1 MADQAQPDPAPA
13 PKRQPGR
20 PPRGGPHAA
29 PRRKI
34 GGIVHTYLGYDPVKF
49 PSPTTPPPDVAGAAM
64 EHMLRYG
71 STRDLTPEELA
82 DAVEIDPSQI
92 AGLGP
97 SLDALIEMLLERK
110 RKILET
116 YETPAAR
123 RAALDAFRKQGE
135 AIEPP
140 NELRTEFRQAIS
152 SGVIRQ
158 LTALWYSAERAYPK
172 FATEILRLR
181 ETLGERYEVEQL
193 AAKYDF
199 TGREEMTVEKAL
211 EIKEELEEI
220 DRLLEQL
227 REARK
232 NAKIGLVDMDA
243 LRRFADE
250 ASVGEL
256 ESMRRRV
263 EEFLR
268 HQAELQG
275 VEQAAEGFRLGP
287 RAYALFQGRI
297 LEEIFGDLQAAR
309 SGRHSG
315 PIEGEGAV
323 ELPSTRSYEFG
334 DSVTHMDSP
343 QSFINALLREAGERE
358 RTGEAGASG
367 TPAGRVNLRPED
379 IEIHRTRNNPKCAT
393 CVLMDMSGSMRYGG
407 LYIQAKKMALA
418 LDGLIKSE
426 YPGDF
431 LRFIEVYSVAKV
443 RSAGEVATLLPKPV
457 TIHDPVVRLRADLS
471 DPTIS
476 EAMLPPHFT
485 NIQHGMQ
492 LARQLLAAQDTPNR
506 QIVLITDGLPTA
518 HFEAE
523 QLFLLY
529 PPDPRTE
536 EATMREAFACVRESI
551 TINIF
556 LLPSWSQS
564 EDDIQFA
571 HRLAEPTKG
580 RVFFTAGGDLDR
592 YVLWDYVNQ
601 RKKIIG

>member
-1 MADQAQPDPAPA
+1 MADQTQPDP
-13 PKRQPGR
+13 GR
-20 PPRGGPHAA
+20 THG
-29 PRRKI
+29 RKL

-82 DAVEIDPSQI
+82 EAVEIDPSQI

-116 YETPAAR
+116 YETTAAR

-135 AIEPP
+135 AIDPP
-140 NELRTEFRQAIS
+140 KELRSEFRQALS
-152 SGVIRQ
+152 SGVIRH

-172 FATEILRLR
+172 FASQLLRLR

-199 TGREEMTVEKAL
+199 VGREEMTVEKAL
-211 EIKEELEEI
+211 EVKEELEEI

-232 NAKIGLVDMDA
+232 NAKVGLVDMEA

-250 ASVGEL
+250 ANVGEL
-256 ESMRRRV
+256 EGMRRRV
-263 EEFLR
+263 EEYLR
-268 HQAELQG
+268 QQAELQG

-297 LEEIFGDLQAAR
+297 LEEIFGNMQAAR
-309 SGRHSG
+309 SGRHTG

-323 ELPSTRSYEFG
+323 ELPSTRGYEFG
-334 DSVTHMDSP
+334 DSVTHMDAP

-358 RTGEAGASG
+358 RTGEAGADSARQ
-367 TPAGRVNLRPED
+367 AGRVNLRPED

-407 LYIQAKKMALA
+407 LYVQAKKMALA

-431 LRFIEVYSVAKV
+431 LRFIEVYSIAKV

-471 DPTIS
+471 DPTIT

-536 EATMREAFACVRESI
+536 DATMREAFACVRENI

-601 RKKIIG
+601 RKAIIG

>member
-1 MADQAQPDPAPA
+1 MADQAQPDPGPA
-13 PKRQPGR
+13 PERRPKGR
-20 PPRGGPHAA
+20 PAAGPRG
-29 PRRKI
+29 KI

-82 DAVEIDPSQI
+82 EAVEIDPSQI

-116 YETPAAR
+116 YETSAAR
-123 RAALDAFRKQGE
+123 RAALDAFREQAE
-135 AIEPP
+135 AIDPP
-140 NELRTEFRQAIS
+140 KELRSEFRQAIS
-152 SGVIRQ
+152 SGVIRH

-172 FATEILRLR
+172 FASEILRLR

-199 TGREEMTVEKAL
+199 SGREEMTVEKAL
-211 EIKEELEEI
+211 QVKEELEEI

-227 REARK
+227 REARQ
-232 NAKIGLVDMDA
+232 NAKVGLVDMDA

-256 ESMRRRV
+256 EGMRRRV

-268 HQAELQG
+268 QQAELQG
-275 VEQAAEGFRLGP
+275 VEQSAEGFRLAP

-309 SGRHSG
+309 SGRHTG

-334 DSVTHMDSP
+334 DSVTHMDAP

-358 RTGEAGASG
+358 RDGSGG
-367 TPAGRVNLRPED
+367 TPSGRVNLRPED

-393 CVLMDMSGSMRYGG
+393 CVLMDMSGSMRHGG

-443 RSAGEVATLLPKPV
+443 RSAGEVAALMPKPV
-457 TIHDPVVRLRADLS
+457 TIYDPVVRLRADLS

-523 QLFLLY
+523 QLYLLY

-536 EATMREAFACVRESI
+536 EATMREAFACVRENI

>member
-1 MADQAQPDPAPA
+1 MADQAQPDPGPA
-13 PKRQPGR
+13 QNRQPGER
-20 PPRGGPHAA
+20 PHNTPL
-29 PRRKI
+29 RKI

-82 DAVEIDPSQI
+82 EAVEIDPSQI

-116 YETPAAR
+116 YETSAAR
-123 RAALDAFRKQGE
+123 RAAFDAFRKQGE
-135 AIEPP
+135 AIDPP
-140 NELRTEFRQAIS
+140 KELRSEFRGAIS
-152 SGVIRQ
+152 SGVIRH

-172 FATEILRLR
+172 FASQLLRLR
-181 ETLGERYEVEQL
+181 ETLGERYEIEQL

-199 TGREEMTVEKAL
+199 SGREEMTVEKAL
-211 EIKEELEEI
+211 EVKEELEEI

-232 NAKIGLVDMDA
+232 NAKVGLVDMDA

-250 ASVGEL
+250 ASVSEL
-256 ESMRRRV
+256 EGMRRRV

-268 HQAELQG
+268 QQAELQG
-275 VEQAAEGFRLGP
+275 VEQSAEGFRLAP

-309 SGRHSG
+309 SGRHTG

-334 DSVTHMDSP
+334 DSVTHMDAP

-358 RTGEAGASG
+358 RDGAGGS
-367 TPAGRVNLRPED
+367 PSGRVNLRPED

-393 CVLMDMSGSMRYGG
+393 CVLMDMSGSMRHGG

-443 RSAGEVATLLPKPV
+443 RSAGEVAALMPKPV
-457 TIHDPVVRLRADLS
+457 TIYDPVVRLRADLS

-523 QLFLLY
+523 QLYLLY

-536 EATMREAFACVRESI
+536 EATMREAFACVRENI

-601 RKKIIG
+601 RKSIIG